1 MYMLY
6 VCIACLCASVS
17 VCVCICLCVCI
28 STIIPH
34 STRKKTMLYLILFFV
49 IRHKISTESSMSIA
63 IALHLLLYTSLQLTF
78 EAPCPGIMHEQDR
91 QLER

>member
-1 MYMLY
+1 
-6 VCIACLCASVS
+6 
-17 VCVCICLCVCI
+17 
-28 STIIPH
+28 
-34 STRKKTMLYLILFFV
+34 MLYLILFFV